1 MEKSTFWSDAS
12 RAGAIIGLVNI
23 VVSALAMLM
32 PKLSFALSLVNLVAT
47 LYLLFVY
54 TRRRANLAGAEGF
67 TYGQSLGFMVATG
80 IFTGIIA
87 GAYQIVAGNWLF
99 TEQFEASYEQAMAAI
114 AQLGNSGVDMA
125 QMEELYRTLLF
136 SPLPVLLTGIFSGVL
151 THGFYGLFLS
161 IATKREPDLFEA
173 EEDDEE

>member
-54 TRRRANLAGAEGF
+54 NL
-67 TYGQSLGFMVATG
+67 
-80 IFTGIIA
+80 
-87 GAYQIVAGNWLF
+87 
-99 TEQFEASYEQAMAAI
+99 
-114 AQLGNSGVDMA
+114 
-125 QMEELYRTLLF
+125 
-136 SPLPVLLTGIFSGVL
+136 
-151 THGFYGLFLS
+151 
-161 IATKREPDLFEA
+161 
-173 EEDDEE
+173 